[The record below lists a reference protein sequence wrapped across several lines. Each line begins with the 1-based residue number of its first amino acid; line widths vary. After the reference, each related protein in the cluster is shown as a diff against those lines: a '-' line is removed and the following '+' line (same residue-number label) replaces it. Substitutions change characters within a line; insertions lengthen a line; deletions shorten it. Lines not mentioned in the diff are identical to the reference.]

1 MGAPAVDLTC
11 EQALELAGERGG
23 VDDILLG
30 LWSLLPLVVV
40 LELAR
45 LEGEGEVPPLEQTE

>member
-1 MGAPAVDLTC
+1 MPAVDFIC

-30 LWSLLPLVVV
+30 LWPLLPLLVV